1 MAMRVA
7 TEKPYFVPEN
17 MKADV
22 LFKNMREHK
31 ESLAVVLD
39 EYGGLYGIVTT
50 TDLVECLVG
59 EFTQTDDDE
68 EVIET
73 VEVLSEESWRIAGSA
88 SISEVEEAIGIKF
101 EDIDSDTFSGFVLG
115 LYGSVPEDGASFELS
130 TDTLDIHIEDIK
142 DHKVD
147 RAVITLRHEDTEEEK
162 KDKDSDDE

>member
-1 MAMRVA
+1 
-7 TEKPYFVPEN
+7 
-17 MKADV
+17 
-22 LFKNMREHK
+22 MREHK
-31 ESLAVVLD
+31 ESLAIVLD

-73 VEVLSEESWRIAGSA
+73 VEILSDESWRIAGSA

-101 EDIDSDTFSGFVLG
+101 ENIDSDTLSGFLLG

-130 TDTLDIHIEDIK
+130 TDTLDIRIEDIK
-142 DHKVD
+142 DHKVE
-147 RAVITLRHEDTEEEK
+147 RAVITLRHEEEEEEK
-162 KDKDSDDE
+162 KEKDTVEE